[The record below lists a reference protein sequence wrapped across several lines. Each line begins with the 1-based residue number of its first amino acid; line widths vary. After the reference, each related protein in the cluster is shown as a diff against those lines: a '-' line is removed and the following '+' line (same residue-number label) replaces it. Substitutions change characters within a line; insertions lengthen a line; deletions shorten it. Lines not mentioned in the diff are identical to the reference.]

1 MTNRRRRRIRRI
13 QKIKTR
19 SKQIICIPA
28 FKVLIRIRLECRVE
42 YVILQRESCCYC
54 CWMLLPFFVVLFCS
68 ARFFLFLFVYL
79 SWRSLSAAN
88 VTHLLSIPTVDKQC
102 YYYMYVVYI
111 YISNRAQFIFKW
123 PFCAIDA
130 WIVYVRVSAVCACV
144 CSLVLFIFICQLCSA
159 IRSSYSRTVRT
170 YRTRH
175 TQYLGFLLE
184 CQLATQAF
192 IGWHWYER
200 STWIVQMTN
209 G

>member
-1 MTNRRRRRIRRI
+1 MTSILTKNRISRYGDSSVLTERAHSDQINMYTHMTNRRRRRIRRI

-68 ARFFLFLFVYL
+68 ARFFLFVYL

-111 YISNRAQFIFKW
+111 YIFLIARNLFSNG
-123 PFCAIDA
+123 
-130 WIVYVRVSAVCACV
+130 
-144 CSLVLFIFICQLCSA
+144 LF
-159 IRSSYSRTVRT
+159 VP
-170 YRTRH
+170 
-175 TQYLGFLLE
+175 
-184 CQLATQAF
+184 
-192 IGWHWYER
+192 
-200 STWIVQMTN
+200 
-209 G
+209 